1 MPYEAILSNILF
13 VLGGNGGSRKNAFWD
28 LLTFTWKSLALKYFF
43 VFQESDFDPV
53 DNCLASV
60 LGQDVELTDE
70 FKANYQTWLQR
81 EVYNTEIQW
90 ELLLEDVENPKS
102 QFTI

>member
-1 MPYEAILSNILF
+1 MPH
-13 VLGGNGGSRKNAFWD
+13 
-28 LLTFTWKSLALKYFF
+28 
-43 VFQESDFDPV
+43 PV
-53 DNCLASV
+53 DQPTKVVSDHNCLASV

>member
-1 MPYEAILSNILF
+1 MEVQEKMLLRFTDLYLKKFGFKIFGFFLF
-13 VLGGNGGSRKNAFWD
+13 
-28 LLTFTWKSLALKYFF
+28 
-43 VFQESDFDPV
+43 FQESDFDPV

>member
-1 MPYEAILSNILF
+1 MASHD
-13 VLGGNGGSRKNAFWD
+13 SAK
-28 LLTFTWKSLALKYFF
+28 KSLIRSS
-43 VFQESDFDPV
+43 FQESDFDPV

-90 ELLLEDVENPKS
+90 ELLLEDEEHQKS
-102 QFTI
+102 QFII

>member
-1 MPYEAILSNILF
+1 MDRPNNYCTCLYLKNFSFKIL
-13 VLGGNGGSRKNAFWD
+13 A
-28 LLTFTWKSLALKYFF
+28 F
-43 VFQESDFDPV
+43 VFLQESDFDPV

-70 FKANYQTWLQR
+70 CKANYQTWLQR

>member
-1 MPYEAILSNILF
+1 MLSAEVMHF
-13 VLGGNGGSRKNAFWD
+13 QCSM
-28 LLTFTWKSLALKYFF
+28 TQYF
-43 VFQESDFDPV
+43 FQESDFDPV

>member
-1 MPYEAILSNILF
+1 MLLRFTDLYLKKI
-13 VLGGNGGSRKNAFWD
+13 GSKI
-28 LLTFTWKSLALKYFF
+28 FF
-43 VFQESDFDPV
+43 FQESDFDPV

>member
-1 MPYEAILSNILF
+1 M
-13 VLGGNGGSRKNAFWD
+13 
-28 LLTFTWKSLALKYFF
+28 ALKYFF
-43 VFQESDFDPV
+43 VFFQESDFDPV

>member
-1 MPYEAILSNILF
+1 M
-13 VLGGNGGSRKNAFWD
+13 
-28 LLTFTWKSLALKYFF
+28 
-43 VFQESDFDPV
+43 QESDFDPV

-90 ELLLEDVENPKS
+90 ELLLEDVEIPQKSIYYLKNPKWTPKYLANS
-102 QFTI
+102 IYNRKVSS